1 MGNDGN
7 CMSRLSATV
16 VNSLE
21 GFFYRFGKVAATYPW
36 ALIAG
41 CFVATGL
48 ACLGFLNFY
57 VEQKPE
63 RLWIPQ
69 GSDYVKTLDWQA
81 ENFPQDQRVQM
92 MIFEA
97 EDNVLTAEYVREM
110 FRIHEDIRA
119 ATTVDGYGRTITQ
132 EDVCYRVPALGG
144 EQRKELWNI
153 RRQLFPDL
161 EEESDDFDWSLALD
175 KEIYYQFYAKMPTAC
190 LEISLL
196 EMWGYNS
203 SVYESLT
210 DQDVTD
216 AVNGVKM
223 AQTFSYPMN
232 FTDFLGGV
240 TRNASGHVTGAKAA
254 LTYLIM
260 RVNRSEVTLGD
271 SSRHAGLSEEVDIGL
286 YNWEGTYI
294 QLLLNQSDL
303 LPGLKLFPESQR
315 SFGEISSD
323 TIFGDVIYLVF
334 GEATL
339 FIYVQLMLGKFNM
352 VENRPLLSLLGILST
367 FMAVG
372 LSFGLCSAFSLPY
385 GPVHSIL
392 PLLMLGLGVDDM
404 FVIVQCFN
412 NLNEEE
418 RRLELRQRMATALRH
433 AGVAITVTSI
443 TDFAAFF
450 IGATT
455 VLPAL
460 RSFCIYSAVGIASLY
475 FLQLTFF
482 FSWFTLDQRRLE
494 DNRNGL
500 IWCYKHKNWT
510 PNECSQHEFCQSF
523 FGNIYSRFILL
534 KPVKVLVLLI
544 TAILFGSCA
553 WGVSGLRQEFN
564 PIWFIPRSSYL
575 FQFLDRIYLYYPSA
589 GERGTVY
596 LGALDYP
603 QEVYK
608 VGQLTEEMLGN
619 EYISHVDSWYDAM
632 ANYTMRDL
640 GEDIRNKPLN
650 DTFFSHILSTFLF
663 SPMGSKYQSYFH
675 FDGNLTIARPTPP
688 VLACKFDYGHR
699 NLDGPA
705 EQIPA
710 MDQVKQ
716 IVKDAGF
723 SDFAAP
729 IAFEYSSWET
739 DKVIFGELIRNLCL
753 AMAAVLIMTLILLA
767 NVMASIYVLLS
778 VALTLLDVM
787 ALMTWWGLTVDI
799 ITCINLVL
807 CIGLCVD
814 YSAHIALHFLQ
825 VKGDRNERVRQ
836 SVRDMGPP
844 VINGAFS
851 TFLAF
856 VLLANSDSHV
866 FLSFFKIFFGVFI
879 FGVYHG
885 LVFLPVLLSLI
896 GPPSY
901 STSHR
906 VVSADSETP
915 NVELELKEQLHSHS
929 LPETAREKERVDAQ
943 GKVYVEVS
951 QGGE

>member
-7 CMSRLSATV
+7 CMTRVSEAV

-21 GFFYRFGKVAATYPW
+21 NFFYRFGRIAASFPW
-36 ALIAG
+36 AFIAG
-41 CFVATGL
+41 SLIATGL

-57 VEQKPE
+57 VERKPE

-69 GSDYVKTLDWQA
+69 GSDYVKTIDWQ
-81 ENFPQDQRVQM
+81 EKNFPQDQRVQM
-92 MIFEA
+92 IIFEA
-97 EDNVLTAEYVREM
+97 KDNVLTADYIREM
-110 FRIHEDIRA
+110 FRVHQDIRA
-119 ATTVDGYGRTITQ
+119 TTTVDGNGRTITQ

-144 EQRKELWNI
+144 EQRKELNNI
-153 RRQLFPDL
+153 RSQLFPGRSF
-161 EEESDDFDWSLALD
+161 ESNEFDWSLALD

-190 LEISLL
+190 LEISIL

-203 SVYESLT
+203 SVYERLT
-210 DQDVTD
+210 DRDVTD
-216 AVNGVKM
+216 AVNTAKM
-223 AQTFSYPMN
+223 AATFSYPMN
-232 FTDFLGGV
+232 FTEFLGGV
-240 TRNASGHVTGAKAA
+240 TRNGSGYVTAAKAA
-254 LTYLIM
+254 IAYLVM
-260 RVNRSEVTLGD
+260 RVNRSEVTLGE
-271 SSRHAGLSEEVDIGL
+271 SASHAGLSEEVDTGL
-286 YNWEGTYI
+286 YNWEGAYI

-315 SFGEISSD
+315 SFGEISGD

-352 VENRPLLSLLGILST
+352 VENRPLLSLLGIFST

-404 FVIVQCFN
+404 FVIVQCFS
-412 NLNEEE
+412 NLNQEE
-418 RRLELRQRMATALRH
+418 RRLELKQRMATALRH

-443 TDFAAFF
+443 TDFGAFF

-475 FLQLTFF
+475 ALQLAFF
-482 FSWFTLDQRRLE
+482 FPWFALDQRRLE
-494 DNRNGL
+494 DGRNGL

-510 PNECSQHEFCQSF
+510 PNECSQHDFCQSF
-523 FGNIYSRFILL
+523 FENIYSRIILL
-534 KPVKVLVLLI
+534 KPVKVLVLLL
-544 TAILFGSCA
+544 TAALFGVCA

-564 PIWFIPRSSYL
+564 PIWFIPQSSYL
-575 FQFLDRIYLYYPSA
+575 FQFLDRIYTYYPSA

-603 QEVYK
+603 REVYK
-608 VGQLTEEMLGN
+608 VGQLTEAMLED

-632 ANYTMRDL
+632 ANYTMSDL

-650 DTFFSHILSTFLF
+650 DTFFSQILSAFLF
-663 SPMGSKYQSYFH
+663 SPVGSKYQSYFH

-688 VLACKFDYGHR
+688 VLACKFDYRHR
-699 NLDGPA
+699 SLDGPG

-716 IVKDAGF
+716 IVKDMGF

-729 IAFEYSSWET
+729 IAFQYSSWET
-739 DKVIFGELIRNLCL
+739 DKVIFGELIRNLSL
-753 AMAAVLIMTLILLA
+753 AMVAVLIMTLILLA
-767 NVMASIYVLLS
+767 NIVASIYVLIC
-778 VALTLLDVM
+778 VAMTLLDVM

-885 LVFLPVLLSLI
+885 LVFLPVLLSLV
-896 GPPSY
+896 GPPPY
-901 STSHR
+901 STSHA
-906 VVSADSETP
+906 VSADSGAPHAEQEPLGSLSFSQSTRARER
-915 NVELELKEQLHSHS
+915 VEVEEHVYMAVSQDG
-929 LPETAREKERVDAQ
+929 ETAK
-943 GKVYVEVS
+943 
-951 QGGE
+951 